1 MQNLD
6 FHQSL
11 DCVFLFVLNNFDS
24 VFSIRFQVDTSD
36 NLAKSALS
44 YVFDNFVSNIFWGN
58 NDLILAKDILTSS
71 SYLNFLRLLIWVI
84 VSNRLRLKVGILWCV
99 LLVGGGSRTHIID
112 KILSSGIILNLI

>member
-71 SYLNFLRLLIWVI
+71 SYLNFLSLLI
-84 VSNRLRLKVGILWCV
+84 
-99 LLVGGGSRTHIID
+99 
-112 KILSSGIILNLI
+112 

>member
-71 SYLNFLRLLIWVI
+71 SYLNFLSLLIWVTAG
-84 VSNRLRLKVGILWCV
+84 NRLRLKVGILWCI
-99 LLVGGGSRTHIID
+99 LLASSGSRTHIID